1 MADARAEYT
10 ALSDQEVVARARE
23 GREPAYREL
32 IRRYERPVFSLIF
45 RMVRDRELA
54 EDLTQETFVKA
65 LNAVESYRPEF
76 KFSSWIF
83 KIANNAAIDHLRRRE
98 LQTLSLEGAP
108 NAVTPEAIEA
118 TALQL
123 RDRLEPAELL
133 AELHRIE
140 SGHGRVREERW
151 GPRTLDLDL
160 IATEGEPVST
170 SFVVIPHPRSGE
182 RRFVLE
188 PLVEV
193 WPDATVSGGVS
204 AAEALS
210 GVLDQTVA
218 RVEEL

>member
-1 MADARAEYT
+1 MTRYAVGLGSNLGDRRNHLTT
-10 ALSDQEVVARARE
+10 ALA
-23 GREPAYREL
+23 
-32 IRRYERPVFSLIF
+32 
-45 RMVRDRELA
+45 ELA
-54 EDLTQETFVKA
+54 ELGTVAAVSGLYETEPVGGPGQPPF
-65 LNAVESYRPEF
+65 LNAVAVVES
-76 KFSSWIF
+76 S
-83 KIANNAAIDHLRRRE
+83 
-98 LQTLSLEGAP
+98 
-108 NAVTPEAIEA
+108 
-118 TALQL
+118 
-123 RDRLEPAELL
+123 LEPAELL